1 MTDPKG
7 AVLIELEDETSQT
20 ADAQLNP
27 ATALPV
33 PDVGLEGIQ
42 GTAMQQAA
50 ALAAR
55 PTSRVSRLFWSAL
68 GALLLFAASIGAAN
82 FATALLVANPILGTI
97 AAGLLALVLFSALIL
112 AWREW
117 RAFARIAKLDTLQ
130 KRADAALSSNSLTDA
145 KDVGLRISGL
155 YHDRPEL
162 GQARHAFRDRLPEL
176 FEVQAVFGVVE
187 TDLLAPL
194 DSAAEK
200 EVSAAAR
207 QVAAVTALVP
217 LALADVIAALVANLR
232 MIRRIAEIYGG
243 RSGVLG
249 SWRLTRVVLAH
260 LVATGAVAVGDDLI
274 SSVAGGGVLSKIS
287 RRFGEGVVNGA
298 LTARVGVAAIEVCR
312 PLPFGPKRRPSV
324 TNLVKQ
330 ALTGLFPTSS

>member
-117 RAFARIAKLDTLQ
+117 RAFARIAKLDTL
-130 KRADAALSSNSLTDA
+130 
-145 KDVGLRISGL
+145 
-155 YHDRPEL
+155 
-162 GQARHAFRDRLPEL
+162 
-176 FEVQAVFGVVE
+176 
-187 TDLLAPL
+187 
-194 DSAAEK
+194 
-200 EVSAAAR
+200 
-207 QVAAVTALVP
+207 
-217 LALADVIAALVANLR
+217 
-232 MIRRIAEIYGG
+232 
-243 RSGVLG
+243 
-249 SWRLTRVVLAH
+249 
-260 LVATGAVAVGDDLI
+260 
-274 SSVAGGGVLSKIS
+274 
-287 RRFGEGVVNGA
+287 
-298 LTARVGVAAIEVCR
+298 
-312 PLPFGPKRRPSV
+312 
-324 TNLVKQ
+324 
-330 ALTGLFPTSS
+330 